1 MRDCT
6 ASFCSK
12 TPRNPIL
19 LKSHLFE
26 KKVERILDKNPIL
39 LKSHLCGKV
48 LYILQEIGEPVE
60 QHNKCTRTHRRHH
73 ISMTGHPEIYI
84 VHTCCT
90 SKMPRWGDDH
100 LEGYMTV

>member
-6 ASFCSK
+6 ASFGSK
-12 TPRNPIL
+12 SPRNPIL

-48 LYILQEIGEPVE
+48 LYRGAKKLGVLRLQNL
-60 QHNKCTRTHRRHH
+60 QKKR
-73 ISMTGHPEIYI
+73 
-84 VHTCCT
+84 
-90 SKMPRWGDDH
+90 
-100 LEGYMTV
+100 L

>member
-6 ASFCSK
+6 ASFGSK
-12 TPRNPIL
+12 SPRNPIL

-48 LYILQEIGEPVE
+48 VYMVP
-60 QHNKCTRTHRRHH
+60 RHH
-73 ISMTGHPEIYI
+73 RNRFNKFWECFEQVIYPYQ
-84 VHTCCT
+84 
-90 SKMPRWGDDH
+90 KMYTFPTENGQILRKSQTTW
-100 LEGYMTV
+100 

>member
-6 ASFCSK
+6 ASFGSK
-12 TPRNPIL
+12 SPRNPIL

-48 LYILQEIGEPVE
+48 LYLSGGE
-60 QHNKCTRTHRRHH
+60 RL
-73 ISMTGHPEIYI
+73 IASG
-84 VHTCCT
+84 
-90 SKMPRWGDDH
+90 KM
-100 LEGYMTV
+100 